1 MKIQFN
7 KTKVLA
13 TVGPACNKKEQLLE
27 LIQTGVDVFRLNFS
41 HGSHEEHAKVIEY
54 VRELNKEH
62 NLNIGLLQD
71 LQGPKI
77 RTREVENN
85 GVMLEKGSRLMLTP
99 EKLVGNAERIST
111 TYIEMADDVK
121 TGDMIL
127 VDDGKIELKVT
138 EVKGRDVITEVVY
151 GGLLKS
157 KKGINL
163 PNTNVSIP
171 ALTEKDRE
179 DLLFGLEQDVD
190 WIALSFV
197 RTAEE
202 VLELKDIIKEKGRT
216 AKVVSK
222 IEKPEA
228 ITNIDAIIA
237 ASDALMVARGDL
249 GVEVPMEQVPMIQK
263 MIVQKCNQLA
273 KPVIIATQM
282 LESMITNPRPTRAE
296 INDIANSVI
305 DGADTLMLSA
315 ESASG
320 QYPVLAV
327 KSMTETIRQ
336 VEESADIYY
345 KNHAY
350 VLKQRDKNFNNNNVV
365 VSACRLARDTE
376 AKAIVGMT
384 SSGYTAFR
392 ISSHRPKAN
401 IFVLTSNQSL
411 LNQLSLLWGVRAIY
425 YDKSIS
431 TDETF
436 QDISSILK
444 QTQQVAPGDVIIN
457 TVSMPINKK
466 QRTNT
471 IKLSVVE

>member
-27 LIQTGVDVFRLNFS
+27 LIQAGVDVFRLNFS

-62 NLNIGLLQD
+62 KLNIGLLQD

-85 GVMLEKGSRLMLTP
+85 GVMLEKGSRLVLTP
-99 EKLVGNAERIST
+99 EKLVGNTERIST

-121 TGDMIL
+121 VGDMIL

-179 DLLFGLEQDVD
+179 DLIFGLEQNVD

-197 RTAEE
+197 RTADE

-228 ITNIDAIIA
+228 IKNIDAIIA

-249 GVEVPMEQVPMIQK
+249 GVEIPMEQVPMIQK

-327 KSMTETIRQ
+327 KSMRDTIHQ
-336 VEESADIYY
+336 VEESADIYF

-350 VLKQRDKNFNNNNVV
+350 ALKLRDENFNNNNVV

-401 IFVLTSNQSL
+401 IFVFTSNESL

-425 YDKSIS
+425 YDKSNS

-436 QDISSILK
+436 QDITRILK
-444 QTQQVAPGDVIIN
+444 ESQEISAGDVIIH

-466 QRTNT
+466 QRTNA
-471 IKLSVVE
+471 IKLNIIE

>member
-1 MKIQFN
+1 MKIHFN

-27 LIQTGVDVFRLNFS
+27 LIHAGVDVFRLNFS

-62 NLNIGLLQD
+62 KLNIGLLQD

-85 GVMLEKGSRLMLTP
+85 GVMLEKGKQLVLTP
-99 EKLVGNAERIST
+99 EKLVGNTERIST

-121 TGDMIL
+121 VGDMIL

-138 EVKGRDVITEVVY
+138 EVRGRDVITEVVY
-151 GGLLKS
+151 GGILKS

-163 PNTNVSIP
+163 PNTKVSIP

-179 DLLFGLEQDVD
+179 DLVFGLEQNLD

-202 VLELKDIIKEKGRT
+202 VLELKDIIKQHGRT

-320 QYPVLAV
+320 MYPVLAV

-336 VEESADIYY
+336 VEESAEIYY

-350 VLKQRDKNFNNNNVV
+350 VMKLRDENFNNNNVV
-365 VSACRLARDTE
+365 VSACRLARDTG

-392 ISSHRPKAN
+392 ISSHRPKSN
-401 IFVLTSNQSL
+401 IFVFTSNQSL

-425 YDKSIS
+425 YDKSNS
-431 TDETF
+431 TEETF
-436 QDISSILK
+436 QDITRILK
-444 QTQQVAPGDVIIN
+444 ETHQITPGDVIIH
-457 TVSMPINKK
+457 TVSMPISKK

>member
-1 MKIQFN
+1 
-7 KTKVLA
+7 
-13 TVGPACNKKEQLLE
+13 
-27 LIQTGVDVFRLNFS
+27 
-41 HGSHEEHAKVIEY
+41 
-54 VRELNKEH
+54 
-62 NLNIGLLQD
+62 
-71 LQGPKI
+71 
-77 RTREVENN
+77 
-85 GVMLEKGSRLMLTP
+85 
-99 EKLVGNAERIST
+99 
-111 TYIEMADDVK
+111 
-121 TGDMIL
+121 MIL

-138 EVKGRDVITEVVY
+138 KVNGSDVITEVVY

-179 DLLFGLEQDVD
+179 DLLFGLEQNVD

-202 VLELKDIIKEKGRT
+202 VLELKDIIKQKGRT
-216 AKVVSK
+216 CRVISK

-228 ITNIDAIIA
+228 IRNIDAIIA

-249 GVEVPMEQVPMIQK
+249 GVEIPAEQVPMIQK

-282 LESMITNPRPTRAE
+282 MESMITNPRPTRAE
-296 INDIANSVI
+296 TNDIANSVM

-315 ESASG
+315 ETASG

-327 KSMTETIRQ
+327 RSMTETIRQ

-345 KNHAY
+345 KNHAF
-350 VLKQRDKNFNNNNVV
+350 VMKMRDENFNNNNVV

-384 SSGYTAFR
+384 NSGYTAFR

-401 IFVLTSNQSL
+401 IFVFTGNQSL

-425 YDKSIS
+425 YDKFTS

-436 QDISSILK
+436 RDITNILVNNKQVSS
-444 QTQQVAPGDVIIN
+444 GDVIIN
-457 TVSMPINKK
+457 TVSMPISKK

-471 IKLSVVE
+471 IKLSIVE